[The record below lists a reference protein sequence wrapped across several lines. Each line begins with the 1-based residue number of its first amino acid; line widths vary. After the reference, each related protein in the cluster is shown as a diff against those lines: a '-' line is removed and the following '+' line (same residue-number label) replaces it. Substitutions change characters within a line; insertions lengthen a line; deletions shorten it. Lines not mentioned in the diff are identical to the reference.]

1 MRSHCGLQIKIVEPE
16 SSFLEDEAAAITARV
31 VKLAMLEE
39 IIFDVYYLSRDAI
52 AGNNFLHTC
61 FYPFLSVNLI
71 FQVC

>member
-1 MRSHCGLQIKIVEPE
+1 M
-16 SSFLEDEAAAITARV
+16 EDEAAAITGRV
-31 VKLAMLEE
+31 VRLAMLEE